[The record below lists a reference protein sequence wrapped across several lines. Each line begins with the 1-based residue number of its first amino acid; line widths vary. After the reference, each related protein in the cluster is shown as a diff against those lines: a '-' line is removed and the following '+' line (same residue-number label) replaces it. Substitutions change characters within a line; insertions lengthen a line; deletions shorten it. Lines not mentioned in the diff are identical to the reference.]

1 MMLAVC
7 CPMLPRHSSWRLQ
20 VGQHLALPPPC
31 SSWAKLPCP
40 AFSDCLGLGAEA
52 WPGDLQVG
60 EDPWDVQLS
69 SFVVIS
75 ASVCPTPCAHTI
87 PHGGGSWQVLRHIA
101 GSRSHGTSYTSPG
114 CMQEKP
120 GQIQRCHGAPPAA
133 PQSVS
138 LGLLGRFVQRPQLL
152 VPGFCAAVSAG
163 RCHAGCIK
171 YL

>member
-40 AFSDCLGLGAEA
+40 AFSDCLGLG
-52 WPGDLQVG
+52 GRDLATG
-60 EDPWDVQLS
+60 P
-69 SFVVIS
+69 
-75 ASVCPTPCAHTI
+75 A
-87 PHGGGSWQVLRHIA
+87 GGGRPLGCAAELLCGYFCQCLPYTMCTHNPSWRRELA
-101 GSRSHGTSYTSPG
+101 GVEAHCRFPVSWDLTSPG
-114 CMQEKP
+114 CMQEKT
-120 GQIQRCHGAPPAA
+120 GQIQRCQGAPPAA